1 MKLFEAR
8 NTFSIRGKNGIA
20 FLLSASVIWS
30 IITFIFSQSIE
41 INQKNIFM
49 MFSTGL
55 MFPLSLGI
63 SKLLK
68 ADWKFND
75 HDLGILG
82 LYLNLAQIIYF
93 PILFWAMIKSPYD
106 AIMIFAIIT
115 GAHFFLYGWFYNA
128 KPYYVAA
135 PIIALGMM
143 FLALYTAIENL
154 WLIPLSM
161 VVSLLILTLFLY
173 LDYRKIK

>member
-1 MKLFEAR
+1 MKLLEAR
-8 NTFSIRGKNGIA
+8 NHFSIKGKNGIA
-20 FLLSASVIWS
+20 FLLSASLIWS
-30 IITFIFSQSIE
+30 IITVIFLQTID

-49 MFSTGL
+49 MFSTGM

-68 ADWKFND
+68 AHWKFND

-93 PILFWAMIKSPYD
+93 PILFWAMIKSPHD
-106 AIMIFAIIT
+106 AIMVFAIIT

-128 KPYYVAA
+128 KPYYIVA

-143 FLALYTAIENL
+143 FLGLNTAIENL

-161 VVSLLILTLFLY
+161 VVALVILTFLLFL
-173 LDYRKIK
+173 DYKKVK